1 MNLFSLSIAFLVT
14 LISILL
20 LRPAARKL
28 RLVDTPGG
36 RKAHVKETPLIG
48 GLGIYLGLA
57 SGIFVSPEV
66 IAQYQV
72 LLWLTGL
79 LLVTGLIDDYYPLP
93 PVVRLGIQ
101 VLTAWIMCTK
111 GDNQLISLGHL
122 FSEKE
127 LYLGHFTMVVTIFAT
142 VGVINAIN
150 MIDGMD
156 GLSSGLVLICLG
168 FLVIAASISGNNPT
182 LLSLALLVS
191 ASLLAFMLLNFRA
204 PIKRPA
210 LIYLGDSGSTMLGF
224 VLAWLLIESS
234 QNASGKIIPAT
245 IALWFIA
252 IPLMDTVF
260 LFIARPLTG
269 KSPFEP
275 GTDHLHHLL
284 ELHGISRTK
293 VVLLLHVAG
302 IVLGGAGLVFFIVP
316 AIEKMSVYFFLGV
329 FVLYVVLMRF
339 EKSTLSK

>member
-1 MNLFSLSIAFLVT
+1 M
-14 LISILL
+14 
-20 LRPAARKL
+20 
-28 RLVDTPGG
+28 
-36 RKAHVKETPLIG
+36 
-48 GLGIYLGLA
+48 
-57 SGIFVSPEV
+57 
-66 IAQYQV
+66 AQYQV
-72 LLWLTGL
+72 LLWLAGL
-79 LLVTGLIDDYYPLP
+79 LLVTGLVDDYYPLP

-101 VLTAWIMCTK
+101 ILAAWIMCTK

-127 LYLGHFTMVVTIFAT
+127 LYLGRFTMVMTIFAT

-168 FLVIAASISGNNPT
+168 FLGIAASISGNNPA

-191 ASLLAFMLLNFRA
+191 ASLFAFLLLNFRA
-204 PIKRPA
+204 PIKKPA

-234 QNASGKIIPAT
+234 QRTSGQIIPAS

-260 LFIARPLTG
+260 LFVARPFTG

-284 ELHGISRTK
+284 ELHCISRAK
-293 VVLLLHVAG
+293 VVLLLYGAG
-302 IVLGGAGLVFFIVP
+302 IVLGGAGLVLFKVP
-316 AIEKMSVYFFLGV
+316 AMEKMSVYFFLGV
-329 FVLYVVLMRF
+329 FALYVVLMRF
-339 EKSTLSK
+339 EKSTLGK

>member
-1 MNLFSLSIAFLVT
+1 MNLLSLSIAFLVT

-20 LRPAARKL
+20 LRPAAKKF

-36 RKAHVKETPLIG
+36 RKTHAKETPLTG

-57 SGIFVSPEV
+57 TGIFLSPEV
-66 IAQYQV
+66 MAQYQV
-72 LLWLTGL
+72 LLWLAGL
-79 LLVTGLIDDYYPLP
+79 LLVTGLVDDYYPLP
-93 PVVRLGIQ
+93 PLVRLSIQ
-101 VLTAWIMCTK
+101 ILAAWIMCAE
-111 GDNQLISLGHL
+111 GDNQLINLGHL

-127 LYLGHFTMVVTIFAT
+127 LYLGRFTMVMTIFAT

-156 GLSSGLVLICLG
+156 GLSGGLVM
-168 FLVIAASISGNNPT
+168 IS
-182 LLSLALLVS
+182 LLFLALTAMLDGSNPALLALAMTTS
-191 ASLLAFMLLNFRA
+191 ACLLAFLSLNFRA
-204 PIKRPA
+204 PMKKPA
-210 LIYLGDSGSTMLGF
+210 LIYLGDSGSTMLGL

-234 QNASGKIIPAT
+234 QTEQIMPAT

-269 KSPFEP
+269 KSPFAP

-284 ELHGISRTK
+284 ELRGLSRAK
-293 VVLLLHVAG
+293 VVFLLYAASIALGTVG
-302 IVLGGAGLVFFIVP
+302 MILYSMPSMEKYSVYLFLVIFMLYVLLMR
-316 AIEKMSVYFFLGV
+316 IEK
-329 FVLYVVLMRF
+329 RH
-339 EKSTLSK
+339 